1 MLDTLQKVRVN
12 LPAVA
17 AADEDPLERMV
28 SYFIFIHIIYT
39 VATFIKLPSDPSWI
53 VELTSF
59 ALRIILWL
67 VLPILL
73 FPKKKELWLI
83 MIASLFNV
91 PSGISDIVYVDEFDN
106 LFIFLK
112 LLFLLPALFIVIR
125 RLHI

>member
-1 MLDTLQKVRVN
+1 M
-12 LPAVA
+12 
-17 AADEDPLERMV
+17 AADKDSLERMV

-39 VATFIKLPSDPSWI
+39 VATFFKLPPDPSWI